1 MARGSAEMLAIR
13 ALGFVAAEP
22 HRLAH
27 FLALTGI
34 TAERIRE
41 AARQP
46 GFLVGVLDHLLADE
60 RLLIGFA
67 DSAGIDPVAVARARS
82 ALARPWE
89 REVP

>member
-1 MARGSAEMLAIR
+1 MARESAEMLAIR

-22 HRLAH
+22 HRLAD

-34 TAERIRE
+34 GAERVRE
-41 AARQP
+41 AAQQP
-46 GFLVGVLDHLLADE
+46 GFLAGVLDHVLADE

-67 DSAGIDPVAVARARS
+67 DSAGIDPLAVARARS